1 MANVAPYHTTS
12 EECFPDQGRSSRAG
26 TIASRYEPRT
36 RVSSGWRLLILACS
50 SGKRP
55 EPGKLPAVERYTGV
69 AYKVLLGVDHRHWP
83 DVVILSAEYGLI
95 DGDTPIENYDR
106 RFTRD
111 TAHAM
116 ASEVGKALDRRLDV
130 VDYAQ
135 ILVHAGKDY
144 WLALSASNELK
155 RQKDKVRADPRGIG
169 YKLGTLKK
177 WLNEQ

>member
-1 MANVAPYHTTS
+1 M
-12 EECFPDQGRSSRAG
+12 
-26 TIASRYEPRT
+26 
-36 RVSSGWRLLILACS
+36 LILACS

-55 EPGKLPAVERYTGV
+55 DPGELPAVERYTGV
-69 AYKVLLGVDHRHWP
+69 AYKVLHGVDRSNWP
-83 DVVILSAEYGLI
+83 DIVIFSAKYGLI
-95 DGDTPIENYDR
+95 DANTPIEYYDR

-111 TAHAM
+111 MAHAM
-116 ASEVGKALDRRLDV
+116 ASEVGKALDRRLNV

-144 WLALSASNELK
+144 WLALSASSELK
-155 RQKDKVRADPRGIG
+155 RQKERVQADPRGIG

>member
-1 MANVAPYHTTS
+1 M
-12 EECFPDQGRSSRAG
+12 
-26 TIASRYEPRT
+26 
-36 RVSSGWRLLILACS
+36 SSGRRLLILACS
-50 SGKRP
+50 NGKRHD
-55 EPGKLPAVERYTGV
+55 PGKLPAVERYTGV
-69 AYKVLLGVDHRHWP
+69 AYKVLHGVDRRNWP
-83 DVVILSAEYGLI
+83 DIVILSAKYGLI
-95 DGDTPIENYDR
+95 DANTPIEYYDR

-116 ASEVGKALDRRLDV
+116 ASAVGKALDRRLNV

-144 WLALSASNELK
+144 WLALSASGELS